1 MGLISGQV
9 AGYFVTMVYNI
20 SFSKE
25 PKNTSCSSNHPYELA
40 SAISKHIP
48 EIERH
53 LNTLYSG
60 KGRKSCTL
68 AMIYSYFAKGC
79 RKIADKYRRQDR
91 KVVSSEH
98 LTQVHLKITSR
109 T

>member
-1 MGLISGQV
+1 MGLISAQV

-25 PKNTSCSSNHPYELA
+25 PKNTSRSSNHPYELA
-40 SAISKHIP
+40 SAISKHVP

-60 KGRKSCTL
+60 KG
-68 AMIYSYFAKGC
+68 
-79 RKIADKYRRQDR
+79 
-91 KVVSSEH
+91 
-98 LTQVHLKITSR
+98 
-109 T
+109 